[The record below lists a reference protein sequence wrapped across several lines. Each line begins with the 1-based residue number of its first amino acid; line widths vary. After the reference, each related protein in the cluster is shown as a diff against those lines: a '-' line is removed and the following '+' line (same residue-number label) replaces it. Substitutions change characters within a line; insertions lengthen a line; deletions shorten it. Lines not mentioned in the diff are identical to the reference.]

1 MHFHVYFSSQ
11 AGIFQEF
18 IVQEESV
25 TFRINLTVLL
35 DCLSIFG
42 SSPMPGEP
50 FYYHNDKKQMLRKIQ
65 ERLLEVR
72 NISWNSFLTGYN
84 HGF

>member
-1 MHFHVYFSSQ
+1 MWNLISEVSFFNMLIFSQ

-18 IVQEESV
+18 KVQEEPV

-50 FYYHNDKKQMLRKIQ
+50 FCYYYNDVKALYRVVRKIQ
-65 ERLLEVR
+65 EKLLECK
-72 NISWNSFLTGYN
+72 Y
-84 HGF
+84 

>member
-1 MHFHVYFSSQ
+1 MEPSEFSLIHMHFHISFFSQ

-50 FYYHNDKKQMLRKIQ
+50 FYHYNDTKALYRIIRKYKK
-65 ERLLEVR
+65 
-72 NISWNSFLTGYN
+72 N
-84 HGF
+84 H

>member
-1 MHFHVYFSSQ
+1 MYIHFHVYFFSQ

-42 SSPMPGEP
+42 SSPTPGEP
-50 FYYHNDKKQMLRKIQ
+50 FYYYNDTKALYRWSEKYRK
-65 ERLLEVR
+65 
-72 NISWNSFLTGYN
+72 SY
-84 HGF
+84 